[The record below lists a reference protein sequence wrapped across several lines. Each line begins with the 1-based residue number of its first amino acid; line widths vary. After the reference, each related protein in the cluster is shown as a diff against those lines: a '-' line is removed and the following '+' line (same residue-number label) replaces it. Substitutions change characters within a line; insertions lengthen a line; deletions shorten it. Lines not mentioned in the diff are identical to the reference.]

1 MKRLVLAALPLV
13 AVAALLA
20 AGASAQGQPTLLEIG
35 GAHFPDRSYV
45 LTLPPGTVVSPDQ
58 LGVVLAI
65 DTSKSMQGAALDGA
79 MSAARAFAAQRKPN
93 QRLGVILF
101 DREIRTLLPLTTN
114 QASIDAALATS
125 PATLGGTRMYDGVAG
140 ALQLLKDAKVDAGA
154 VVLLSDGADTASR
167 ILPAALIGQAS
178 AAHARLYAVGLRSRR
193 FEAGPLRAL
202 ATSGGGEYSEAT
214 SPADLARIYDSLGA
228 QLANQYVLRYRSLA
242 GPGQRVEVQ
251 VRITGVE

>member
-58 LGVVLAI
+58 LRVLENGREVVGLKVVAAEQTNKTFGVVLAI

-93 QRLGVILF
+93 QRSCPPLSSGRRV
-101 DREIRTLLPLTTN
+101 LL
-114 QASIDAALATS
+114 
-125 PATLGGTRMYDGVAG
+125 TLGCT
-140 ALQLLKDAKVDAGA
+140 
-154 VVLLSDGADTASR
+154 
-167 ILPAALIGQAS
+167 P
-178 AAHARLYAVGLRSRR
+178 
-193 FEAGPLRAL
+193 
-202 ATSGGGEYSEAT
+202 
-214 SPADLARIYDSLGA
+214 
-228 QLANQYVLRYRSLA
+228 
-242 GPGQRVEVQ
+242 
-251 VRITGVE
+251 